1 MLPRLFAAALLPA
14 LLAGVGCATGPTGRP
29 PVPPSSQAV
38 QEELGE
44 RNVVDAGAEYARQN
58 GLVLAQSGEAVRIR
72 PNYWRIR
79 FALPEEGSGKF
90 LELDFD
96 ELAQQ
101 VTGARRLDISSAQSP
116 IPRTSLPSEAS
127 PATGG
132 SGPQ

>member
-1 MLPRLFAAALLPA
+1 M
-14 LLAGVGCATGPTGRP
+14 
-29 PVPPSSQAV
+29 PPSSQAV
-38 QEELGE
+38 QAQLGE

-58 GLVLAQSGEAVRIR
+58 GLVLAESGEAVRIR

-96 ELAQQ
+96 ELAQR
-101 VTGARRLDISSAQSP
+101 VTGSRRIDIGPTFMPTS
-116 IPRTSLPSEAS
+116 RTSLPSESS

>member
-1 MLPRLFAAALLPA
+1 MLPRLLAAALLPA
-14 LLAGVGCATGPTGRP
+14 FLAGVGCATGPTGRL
-29 PVPPSSQAV
+29 PVPPSSQPV

-44 RNVVDAGAEYARQN
+44 RNVVDAGAEYARQT
-58 GLVLAQSGEAVRIR
+58 GMVLAESGEAVRIR
-72 PNYWRIR
+72 PNYWRVR

-96 ELAQQ
+96 ELAQR
-101 VTGARRLDISSAQSP
+101 VTRERVIDINPSLLP
-116 IPRTSLPSEAS
+116 IPRTSLPSESS

>member
-1 MLPRLFAAALLPA
+1 M
-14 LLAGVGCATGPTGRP
+14 
-29 PVPPSSQAV
+29 PPSSQPV
-38 QEELGE
+38 QEQLGE

-58 GLVLAQSGEAVRIR
+58 GMVLAEAGQAVRIR

-79 FALPEEGSGKF
+79 FALPQEGSGKF

-96 ELAQQ
+96 ELAQR
-101 VTGARRLDISSAQSP
+101 VTGARRIDLNPSLLP
-116 IPRTSLPSEAS
+116 MPRTSLPSESS

>member
-1 MLPRLFAAALLPA
+1 M
-14 LLAGVGCATGPTGRP
+14 
-29 PVPPSSQAV
+29 PPSSQPV

-58 GLVLAQSGEAVRIR
+58 GMVLADYGDAVRIR

-79 FALPEEGSGKF
+79 FGLPEEGSGKF

-96 ELAQQ
+96 ELAQR
-101 VTGARRLDISSAQSP
+101 VTGSRRLDITSAQSP
-116 IPRTSLPSEAS
+116 IPRTSLPSESS